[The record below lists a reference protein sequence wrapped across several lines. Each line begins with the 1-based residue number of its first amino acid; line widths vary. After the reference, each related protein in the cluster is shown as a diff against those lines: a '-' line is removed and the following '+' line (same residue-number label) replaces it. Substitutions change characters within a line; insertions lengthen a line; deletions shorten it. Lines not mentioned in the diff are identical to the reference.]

1 MTRLWTSASLA
12 LLTLATSPLA
22 AQERDTVRERTR
34 DSARERGLILE
45 RRPYYAEGVRV
56 AFGRQRIGVTVAMDT
71 EGANGARLE
80 SVREGGPAAKAGL
93 EAGDVITRFGD
104 TRLSGESAG
113 RRLVELAQRLEPG
126 DTVKVEYTRD
136 GRRRE
141 ATIVAAD
148 IGGDF
153 TFAMPSMERLGPALE
168 QLRQRVEVFGHGWGD
183 IRLQEVGPELG
194 EYFGTDKG
202 ALVLES
208 PADSTLPLRAG
219 DVILAID
226 GREVQSA
233 AHAQRILASYA
244 AGETVRFNVMRKRSR
259 QTLEWKVP
267 EERRWRGTAP
277 RTVQPS
283 VRGRARG

>member
-12 LLTLATSPLA
+12 LLTLATAPLA

-45 RRPYYAEGVRV
+45 RRPYTEGVRV

-71 EGANGARLE
+71 EGADGARLE

-148 IGGDF
+148 IGGEF
-153 TFAMPSMERLGPALE
+153 TFAMPSMERLGPALD
-168 QLRQRVEVFGHGWGD
+168 QLRQHVQVFGYGMGGIH
-183 IRLQEVGPELG
+183 LQELGPELG

-202 ALVLES
+202 ALVLEP

-233 AHAQRILASYA
+233 SHAQRILASYA

-277 RTVQPS
+277 RMVEPS